1 MKPRADGRA
10 EQDGRANRAGK
21 HDRTGGFA
29 LARVEAW
36 VLPRLAGM
44 LPARVMPDHM
54 TVLGLVASTGI
65 AIAYMLSNRNL
76 NWLWVASGLLVVQ
89 WYGDSLDGTLARY
102 RKIERPRY
110 GFYLDHLTDAYSTL
124 AIGLGLGFSPVM
136 LLSVGLAISIAYLL
150 LSVNV
155 YLETHV
161 FGEFKLGH
169 GMLGPTETR
178 LLLIS
183 LNSLAVLL
191 SPLPFRLLGVSFTA
205 FDVVGLAA
213 VGAMLFLLLAR
224 ASANLQ
230 KLGRMEPPGVRK
242 E

>member
-1 MKPRADGRA
+1 MKPPADGRA
-10 EQDGRANRAGK
+10 RRDGRANRAGK
-21 HDRTGGFA
+21 HERTGGFA

-54 TVLGLVASTGI
+54 TALGLVASTGI

-169 GMLGPTETR
+169 GALGPTETR

-191 SPLPFRLLGVSFTA
+191 SPLPFRLLGVPFTA

>member
-1 MKPRADGRA
+1 MKQPADGRR
-10 EQDGRANRAGK
+10 DDRAGK
-21 HDRTGGFA
+21 HERTGGFA
-29 LARVEAW
+29 LARFEGWA
-36 VLPRLAGM
+36 LPRLAAM

-54 TVLGLVASTGI
+54 TFLGLVASTGI
-65 AIAYMLSNRNL
+65 AVAYMLSNRNL

-110 GFYLDHLTDAYSTL
+110 GFYLAHLTDAYSTL

-169 GMLGPTETR
+169 GTLGPTETR
-178 LLLIS
+178 VLLIT

-191 SPLPFRLLGVSFTA
+191 SPLPFQIFGVPFTL
-205 FDVVGLAA
+205 FDVLGLVA
-213 VGAMLFLLLAR
+213 VGAMLFLLMGR
-224 ASANLQ
+224 ASGNLQ

>member
-1 MKPRADGRA
+1 MKQPADGRR
-10 EQDGRANRAGK
+10 DDRAGK
-21 HDRTGGFA
+21 HERTGGFA
-29 LARVEAW
+29 LARFEGWA
-36 VLPRLAGM
+36 LPRLAAM

-54 TVLGLVASTGI
+54 TFLGLVASTGI
-65 AIAYMLSNRNL
+65 AVAYMLSNRNL

-124 AIGLGLGFSPVM
+124 AIGLGFSPVM

-169 GMLGPTETR
+169 GTLGPTETR
-178 LLLIS
+178 VLLIT

-191 SPLPFRLLGVSFTA
+191 SPLPFQVFGVPFTL
-205 FDVVGLAA
+205 FDVLGLVA
-213 VGAMLFLLLAR
+213 VGAMLFLLLGR
-224 ASANLQ
+224 ASGNLQ